1 MRAALLD
8 PLRQIVGVSDKLWSM
23 ILADLLLGADPQRER
38 WLTTGST
45 FVAIDSLVHAFL
57 HRTGI
62 LRRFEVDH
70 TYGADCYAG
79 ERCADIIEGLA
90 SRIDA
95 SEFGDDCPSY
105 FPRFIQQAIWRFCA
119 QDVLNV
125 CNGNRIDDHSRC
137 GNWCCPMFQ
146 NCHRVSVF

>member
-1 MRAALLD
+1 MLAMAPSSQELEPPANPGRFKIASYSAPVTIYPASPSLL
-8 PLRQIVGVSDKLWSM
+8 PS
-23 ILADLLLGADPQRER
+23 
-38 WLTTGST
+38 
-45 FVAIDSLVHAFL
+45 
-57 HRTGI
+57 
-62 LRRFEVDH
+62 
-70 TYGADCYAG
+70 YAG
-79 ERCADIIEGLA
+79 GRCADIIEGLA